1 MTKAASVISLQR
13 YPGDRGAGG
22 GHGSATTT
30 GASLAPRAKGPFRLD
45 LTVWALRRRA
55 HNQVDAFAG
64 GWYRRILDL
73 DAGPIGV
80 AVAQR
85 GGRLDLAVKGPAS
98 AVTDGTLHQAI
109 AWAERTLGLDQEL
122 SGFYRARK
130 DPWLEELAI
139 RFRGLRPPR
148 FPSLFEAV
156 VNAVVCQQVSLTVG
170 IHLLNRLSERFG
182 SRLPAA
188 IEGWGPGAPAVERVA
203 EANWESLRAL
213 GLSGAKSRALV
224 ACARALTGPDF
235 DLAALRPLSDSELE
249 DRLRS
254 LPGIGRWSAQY
265 VMLRGLGRWR
275 ILPGD
280 DVGAQ
285 NSLRRHFHLPERP
298 DYGDVVELSRSWSPY
313 AGLVYFHLLLSGLEA
328 SGVSWDRPGRSAR
341 SGGAALASLMP
352 TEGAP

>member
-1 MTKAASVISLQR
+1 M
-13 YPGDRGAGG
+13 GRGHPA
-22 GHGSATTT
+22 ATTT
-30 GASLAPRAKGPFRLD
+30 EASLALCATGPFRLD

-55 HNQVDAFAG
+55 HNKVDAFAG
-64 GWYRRILDL
+64 GWYRRTLDL

-85 GGRLDLAVKGPAS
+85 GGRLDLVVKGPAP
-98 AVTDGTLHQAI
+98 ALTDRTLHQAK
-109 AWAERTLGLDQEL
+109 AWAGRTLGLDQEL

-130 DPWLEELAI
+130 DPWLEELAM
-139 RFRGLRPPR
+139 RFRGLHPPR

-182 SRLPAA
+182 SRLPATV
-188 IEGWGPGAPAVERVA
+188 EGWGPGAPAVERVA
-203 EANWESLRAL
+203 EASWESLHAL

-224 ACARALTGPDF
+224 ACARALTEADF
-235 DLAALRPLSDSELE
+235 DLAALGPLSDPELE

-265 VMLRGLGRWR
+265 VMLRGLGRWA

-285 NSLRRHFHLPERP
+285 NSLRRHFPLPARP
-298 DYGDVVELSRSWSPY
+298 DYREVLELSRSWSPY
-313 AGLVYFHLLLSGLEA
+313 AGLVYFHLLLAGLEA
-328 SGVSWDRPGRSAR
+328 SGVSWDPPGWSPL
-341 SGGAALASLMP
+341 SGGPVLASAMP
-352 TEGAP
+352 VEGAP